1 MSSGRLSL
9 RGEGSEHPFLPELAL
24 RSLFGVSMR
33 TVVSNE
39 LGELIHKLDKVNLRE
54 EADKARS
61 IAHEVY
67 HLIQKLEFARRL
79 YVLLSDSLEDN
90 EYRSERNALGSGS
103 VEIKMG
109 IRSPE

>member
-1 MSSGRLSL
+1 
-9 RGEGSEHPFLPELAL
+9 
-24 RSLFGVSMR
+24 MR

-39 LGELIHKLDKVNLRE
+39 LEELIHKLDKVNLRE

-61 IAHEVY
+61 IAHEVD

-90 EYRSERNALGSGS
+90 EYVQNETHWEAEAWKLKWESEVLNDHLELGFTAEHAA
-103 VEIKMG
+103 EIVKGMWLA
-109 IRSPE
+109 